1 MNVLS
6 GISPPP
12 ADRMRSV
19 LLPLLGIRPNLFQ
32 VKNEYF
38 LVILILTLRV
48 ADGVTSYIPATGL
61 VTGVGEAN
69 PVTRY
74 AIERLGFFWAFILL
88 TGFFLGMV
96 IAFVAVTHL
105 EEIRRAHKAD
115 YRGILQVK
123 KLRIVG
129 LLCLAIISS
138 LPLMVNLTIAIGLIT

>member
-1 MNVLS
+1 MCCPAYRFPSRGQGTIPV
-6 GISPPP
+6 SPPIL
-12 ADRMRSV
+12 AISRD
-19 LLPLLGIRPNLFQ
+19 LFL

-38 LVILILTLRV
+38 LVILILSLRV
-48 ADGVTSYIPATGL
+48 ADGVTSYLPASGL
-61 VTGVGEAN
+61 VPGVGEAN

-74 AIERLGFFWAFILL
+74 AIERLGFFWAFMLL
-88 TGFFLGMV
+88 TGFSLSMV

-123 KLRIVG
+123 KVRIFG

-138 LPLMVNLTIAIGLIT
+138 LPLMVNLTVAIGLIT